1 MVETTIK
8 RLIRDVPDFPKPG
21 ILFKDVTPLLADPQA
36 LNQVIDA
43 LVAPYRD
50 KKTGK
55 ATVDRVLGIESRG
68 FIFGTPVAQRLGVG
82 FAPIRKPGK
91 LPWKTVSESYAL
103 EYGEDRIELH
113 EDAVKQGERVLVV
126 DDLLATGG
134 TLSAACRLVERVG
147 GIVAGCAV
155 VIELGFLDGKKK
167 LGGRAVHALV
177 RY

>member
-21 ILFKDVTPLLADPQA
+21 ILFKDVTPLLADAAA
-36 LNQVIDA
+36 LSRVVDA
-43 LVAPYRD
+43 LAEPYRQ
-50 KKTGK
+50 GG
-55 ATVDRVLGIESRG
+55 APTVDRVLGIESRG

-91 LPWKTVSESYAL
+91 LPWRTVSESYAL

-113 EDAVKQGERVLVV
+113 EDAVHKGERVLIV

-134 TLSAACRLVERVG
+134 TLTAACRLVERLG
-147 GIVAGCAV
+147 GQVAGCAV
-155 VIELGFLDGKKK
+155 VIELGFLDGRKR
-167 LGGRAVHALV
+167 LGERPVHSLV
-177 RY
+177 TY

>member
-21 ILFKDVTPLLADPQA
+21 ILFKDVTPLLADAPA
-36 LNQVIDA
+36 LARVVDA
-43 LVAPYRD
+43 LAEPYRQN
-50 KKTGK
+50 GK
-55 ATVDRVLGIESRG
+55 PTVDRVLGIESRG

-113 EDAVKQGERVLVV
+113 EDAVHEGERVLIV

-134 TLSAACRLVERVG
+134 TLTAACRLVERLG
-147 GIVAGCAV
+147 GQVAGCAV
-155 VIELGFLDGKKK
+155 VIELGFLDGRKR
-167 LGGRAVHALV
+167 LGERPLHSLV
-177 RY
+177 TF